1 MSEPSPWLRR
11 FATATRPYLLLAF
24 LGLLF
29 FGRALVHPGEVLYS
43 DRSDLLEETLPAK
56 RFLLRNWHE
65 TGELP
70 LWCPYSY
77 AGMPFLHDVKVGLF
91 YPPHWPL
98 LLLTEEQVGG
108 ALTWLVVLHVIVAG
122 WGMFA
127 YARFRGLGPLGSL
140 VAAAGF
146 MFAGK
151 WLLHLLSG
159 GHYFMAPL
167 AWLPLILLG
176 LEAAIVRRSLAWAT
190 FGGAM
195 LALPLLGG
203 HPQVTFYSGVFVALW
218 TLGAAMESAGI
229 LGGPG
234 PRSRRRMGIALA
246 RWAGYGAW
254 AVAVAVALSAVQLL
268 PALEAT
274 GEATRGGGVPSGV
287 TPAYALSV
295 CLRLVGPSLTGAA
308 WEGRGALGALWLA
321 TAALAPLL
329 RGGRTR
335 FELALLAL
343 LIIFAIG
350 GGALAQPL
358 PGFGLFQLHS
368 RILLPGG
375 LALAFMAGTTVDA
388 LCTTPL
394 PRRARRIF
402 LAGVACAV
410 VIAAIGAL
418 MLPHEK
424 DAGVAPGALA
434 WWGIVLVGVV
444 LLGLLS
450 GRTSAR
456 PLVIVWAVV
465 LVAELCV
472 PSWPLV
478 QVRPADEIYSP
489 SLSVEFLRG
498 HRWDTFA
505 GNASP
510 TRVLD
515 RGLDEEPSMTP
526 LTPGLAM
533 IEGIESV
540 RGYNSLDVQR
550 FKEYLQMVAGRDDP
564 VLPRTQPFGFPV
576 LGYFPIQNWTLLDLL
591 GVRYLLQPAAAPDPP
606 DFDGLARDQAPEA
619 YQVIAGGR
627 RVLPPFALY
636 ENPGTFPRAFVVGQ
650 ARPLPGRQDVL
661 RDLRDTD
668 FRRVVL
674 LEGHPGGSADAAPSF
689 RSAEI
694 REYQPNRVAV
704 RADGPGFLVLTDIA
718 YPGWTASIDG
728 QPVPIYRANYLFRAV
743 ELSAGNHDVLFRF
756 DPASYRLGRIIS
768 MTALCLVLV
777 LAGVL
782 AARRLR

>member
-1 MSEPSPWLRR
+1 
-11 FATATRPYLLLAF
+11 LLLAF
-24 LGLLF
+24 LALLLF
-29 FGRALVHPGEVLYS
+29 GKALVHPGEVLYA

-56 RFLLRNWHE
+56 RFLIRSWHE

-98 LLLTEEQVGG
+98 LLLSEEQVGG

-140 VAAAGF
+140 VAATGF

-151 WLLHLLSG
+151 WLLHLLAG

-195 LALPLLGG
+195 VALPLLGG
-203 HPQVTFYSGVFVALW
+203 HPQITFYSGVFVALW
-218 TLGAAMESAGI
+218 TLGAALESASF

-234 PRSRRRMGIALA
+234 ARSRRRTVIALA
-246 RWAGYGAW
+246 RWLGYGAW
-254 AVAVAVALSAVQLL
+254 VVAVAVALSAVQLL

-295 CLRLVGPSLTGAA
+295 FLRLIGPSLTGAA

-343 LIIFAIG
+343 FIPFAIG
-350 GGALAQPL
+350 GGALVQPL

-375 LALAFMAGTTVDA
+375 LAVAFLAGTTVDT
-388 LCTTPL
+388 LGTTPL
-394 PRRARRIF
+394 PRRARRTF

-424 DAGVAPGALA
+424 DAGVASGAIA
-434 WWGIVLVGVV
+434 WWGIVLISVV

-456 PLVIVWAVV
+456 TMSIVWAVV
-465 LVAELCV
+465 LVAELWV

-489 SLSVEFLRG
+489 SLSVEFLSR
-498 HRWDTFA
+498 HRWDTFV
-505 GNASP
+505 GNAAP

-515 RGLDEEPSMTP
+515 RGLDEEPSVTP

-533 IEGIESV
+533 IEEIESV

-576 LGYFPIQNWTLLDLL
+576 LGYFPIQNGTLLDLL

-606 DFDGLARDQAPEA
+606 DWDGLARDQAPEA
-619 YQVIAGGR
+619 YQVVAGGM

-636 ENPGTFPRAFVVGQ
+636 ESPGTFPRAFVVGQ
-650 ARPLPGRQDVL
+650 ARPLPGRQDVP
-661 RDLRDTD
+661 RAMRETD

-674 LEGHPGGSADAAPSF
+674 LEGHPGCSADAAPSF
-689 RSAEI
+689 RPAEVH
-694 REYQPNRVAV
+694 EYQPNRVAV
-704 RADGPGFLVLTDIA
+704 RADGPGFLVLADIA
-718 YPGWTASIDG
+718 YPGWTASVDG
-728 QPVPIYRANYLFRAV
+728 QWVPIYRANYLFRAV
-743 ELSAGNHDVLFRF
+743 ELPAGNHDVLFRF

-768 MTALCLVLV
+768 MAALCLVVV